1 MYSVNTISSLNYELL
16 FLNTLC
22 PNVSDNYF
30 ENAISK
36 HRLLFENAISK
47 HRLLFEN
54 AISKHRLL
62 FDNTL
67 LKAQL
72 CCFKILFPKLRCI
85 YCLRTL
91 LFIKLL
97 ASSFLMFK
105 NTVFEFTFA
114 TCIKIRS
121 PHLVNLKIIYT
132 LHIYFLLKSIVLII
146 RSPSHS
152 SQSNVLITQS
162 LSRLLHSLMF

>member
-1 MYSVNTISSLNYELL
+1 MLREISFFLRSVVFMLFYCVNTISSLDYELL

-36 HRLLFENAISK
+36 HRLLFE
-47 HRLLFEN
+47 
-54 AISKHRLL
+54 
-62 FDNTL
+62 NTL

-132 LHIYFLLKSIVLII
+132 LHIYFLLKSVVLII

>member
-1 MYSVNTISSLNYELL
+1 MKCCLLLYCVNTISSLNYELL

-54 AISKHRLL
+54 
-62 FDNTL
+62 TL

-97 ASSFLMFK
+97 ASSILMFK

-132 LHIYFLLKSIVLII
+132 LHIYFLLKSVVLII